1 MIEINLI
8 GDKVD
13 TRVADYLNRV
23 NYSLIFMILLHLRIN
38 SLNFI
43 LNYILEFTQAFK
55 FLRIFAS
62 YFNELMLNFEDIKYF
77 ILANNIAM
85 ITVSIIFM
93 AFFHLDNNFI
103 LIFIKELDN

>member
-1 MIEINLI
+1 MIGINLI

-23 NYSLIFMILLHLRIN
+23 NYSLIFMISLHLKIN

-43 LNYILEFTQAFK
+43 LNYTLEFIPSFK
-55 FLRIFAS
+55 FLKIFAS